1 MRRLMPTA
9 LALSALA
16 FTPLTA
22 MAQKGHA
29 APHPQQPH
37 VQQPHFQ
44 QPHFQEPHYF
54 VIPPLMP
61 QQPKQTHVLKPSPQQ
76 TNNGQGQMHAAKA
89 PHTLAAHPTNSIKQT
104 NANAVGGSPAN
115 LTGLSSYSPQNT
127 LHFPSQGLTFP
138 SEASIL
144 TPHSALTFP
153 SEAFSF
159 SPQALTFPSQV
170 TNFHPFATSFGG
182 STAQYP
188 SPLSNPTTQAM
199 GSPNAATALLG
210 MPVGIG
216 GVYHSVHHNYSPHH
230 YYPQY
235 YGSGYYNTNQITPAQ
250 RHFNRLVHD
259 LDMLSPHF
267 QVAESHRIGL
277 KNDLMAV
284 VQGYGRPSSSVVS
297 QLSHNLASAMTRRQS
312 QAINTMQLATGLQV
326 VMNSSHFSK
335 VDVDSVITQSQNYL
349 REGGLNANDIQ
360 MVAADMHAVA
370 SQARAGLTV
379 LR

>member
-1 MRRLMPTA
+1 MRRFIPTA

-37 VQQPHFQ
+37 VQQPHVQ
-44 QPHFQEPHYF
+44 QPYFQEPHFYLM
-54 VIPPLMP
+54 PQQMP
-61 QQPKQTHVLKPSPQQ
+61 QQPKQTHVLKPSPQL
-76 TNNGQGQMHAAKA
+76 TNNGQMQVHTIKA
-89 PHTLAAHPTNSIKQT
+89 PHTLAAHPTSSTKPS
-104 NANAVGGSPAN
+104 NANAVGGSPSN
-115 LTGLSSYSPQNT
+115 VTGLPSYTPVNT
-127 LHFPSQGLTFP
+127 VHFPAQGLTFP
-138 SEASIL
+138 GEASIL

-159 SPQALTFPSQV
+159 SPQALTFPSQA

-182 STAQYP
+182 STAQFP
-188 SPLSNPTTQAM
+188 SPVIAPTTLAQ

-216 GVYHSVHHNYSPHH
+216 GVYHSVHYNYAPHH

-235 YGSGYYNTNQITPAQ
+235 YGSGYYSNQITPAQ
-250 RHFNRLVHD
+250 RHFNKLVQD
-259 LDMLSPHF
+259 LDMLSPRF

-284 VQGYGRPSSSVVS
+284 VQGYGRPSTPVVS
-297 QLSHNLASAMTRRQS
+297 QLSHNLADAMTRRQS
-312 QAINTMQLATGLQV
+312 QAINTRALAQGLQV
-326 VMNSSHFSK
+326 VMNSPHFSK
-335 VDVDSVITQSQNYL
+335 VDVDSAIAMSQNYL
-349 REGGLNANDIQ
+349 REGGLNPNDIQ
-360 MVAADMHAVA
+360 AVAVGMHTVAAH
-370 SQARAGLTV
+370 ARASLTV
-379 LR
+379 MR